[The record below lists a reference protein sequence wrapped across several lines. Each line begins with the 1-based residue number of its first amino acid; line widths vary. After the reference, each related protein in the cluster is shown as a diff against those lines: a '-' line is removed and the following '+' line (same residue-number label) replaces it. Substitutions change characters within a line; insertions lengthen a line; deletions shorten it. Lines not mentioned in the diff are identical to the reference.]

1 MFTIGIPNR
10 QKLRAITYLSKK
22 WLDFEEHPSEEGFV
36 EVRFPGMDEES
47 FRDIINKLKQQGV
60 TLIGTD
66 TQLTERKIMRLT
78 DLLTEENIS
87 GMEPTDENLLSV
99 LKNTL
104 RKWSS
109 TQYAD
114 DKQRSDDFF
123 LDIKEMIE
131 DFEDE
136 DETAGYPLHKQNI
149 TLREEKFKKLVKDEI
164 RRNIS

>member
-22 WLDFEEHPSEEGFV
+22 WLDFEEHSSEEGFV

-87 GMEPTDENLLSV
+87 GMEPTDDNLLSA

-109 TQYAD
+109 TQYVD

-136 DETAGYPLHKQNI
+136 DETVGYPLHRQNVA
-149 TLREEKFKKLVKDEI
+149 LREEKFKKLVKDEI